1 MEDSAQ
7 LALALKVGCL
17 ISYAFQLRQDVIARN
32 LVYARSCGLRHVCG
46 YGASGVVVYEP
57 GDQKHG
63 NFLNASYRAIRHN
76 PAWAHR
82 LDKVHPSAGDC
93 LPKGDHR
100 WRELDSCTSSDALL
114 MNVFCHP
121 RTLNQPLLC
130 STLNVQIGESPIF
143 GFRARVPLAN
153 GLTDRTE
160 VDMKLGNL
168 LVESKLTESD
178 FQTGGVEAV
187 ESYRDLH
194 QVFDRNML
202 PQVRGQYVSY
212 QLIRNV
218 LAAHA
223 FGLSLCVLLDA
234 RRPDLVE
241 AWYAIMR
248 CVKASELRTRC
259 QVLTWQELSRTL
271 PGTLQRFLQDKYGIE
286 PWRGFGMHS
295 LTHPP
300 IES

>member
-1 MEDSAQ
+1 
-7 LALALKVGCL
+7 
-17 ISYAFQLRQDVIARN
+17 
-32 LVYARSCGLRHVCG
+32 
-46 YGASGVVVYEP
+46 VVVYEP
-57 GDQKHG
+57 CEKTHG
-63 NFLNASYRAIRHN
+63 NFLNASYRAIRQN
-76 PAWAHR
+76 PDWSRR
-82 LDKVHPSAGDC
+82 LGKVHPSAGQC
-93 LPKGDHR
+93 LPKADHR
-100 WRELDSCTSSDALL
+100 WRELDACTSSDALL

-121 RTLNQPLLC
+121 RTLNKPALL
-130 STLNVQIGESPIF
+130 SMLNLQVGESPIF

-153 GLTDRTE
+153 GRADRTE
-160 VDMKLGNL
+160 IDMKLGHL
-168 LVESKLTESD
+168 VVESKLTESD